1 MAAPVSGF
9 APSCEAT
16 PSRSLQQ
23 KQSSSGCVYFPRR
36 SSSKNILT
44 VMCSKL
50 RRYTIVAFIVL
61 SICTSAAAAAE
72 NQSLYLAGRVLSVD
86 ERDAM
91 LTVTVERNDA
101 SPPPALARFAVP
113 KTNDRATQDD
123 AVWMLGSAKVADR
136 TVARWRV
143 EVANRA
149 TLGAWSVAPIRVGDT
164 LAVVGFAVGVN
175 DKGNPRDTLQAHYL
189 IGNGKVVPLRAFPR

>member
-1 MAAPVSGF
+1 MLTFTRSTPHHYAALGSAIAAVIAMCF
-9 APSCEAT
+9 
-16 PSRSLQQ
+16 L
-23 KQSSSGCVYFPRR
+23 SSDA
-36 SSSKNILT
+36 
-44 VMCSKL
+44 
-50 RRYTIVAFIVL
+50 VAKD
-61 SICTSAAAAAE
+61 
-72 NQSLYLAGRVLSVD
+72 NPSLYLAGRVLSVD

-101 SPPPALARFAVP
+101 SPPSALARFAVP

-143 EVANRA
+143 EVASRA
-149 TLGAWSVAPIRVGDT
+149 TLAAWSVAPIKVGDT

-175 DKGNPRDTLQAHYL
+175 DKSNPRDTLQAHYL